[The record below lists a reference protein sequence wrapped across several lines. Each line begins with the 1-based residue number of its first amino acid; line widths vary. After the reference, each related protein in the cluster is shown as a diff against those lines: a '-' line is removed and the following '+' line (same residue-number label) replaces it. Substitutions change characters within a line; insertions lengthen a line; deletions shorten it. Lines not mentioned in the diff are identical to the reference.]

1 MLLTAGVVV
10 FVNRVDDYKKIAADL
25 TAKKNAA
32 DTAAATAAADATSA
46 KEALNQAQ
54 NQLAAQTTAAA
65 ADRTAAAGELLKKNT
80 ELADV
85 QKQLAVSMAQLSEAV
100 SGMKASQTAQNALN
114 TQVAELR
121 ATVDDLQKKKVEL
134 DTAIADLTN
143 QRDIL
148 ETERRKLAERV
159 SSINTDYDNAVA
171 LLKKNNIRFGPGAPV
186 IDNAPPINGVVREIR
201 VIEQVPYATIS
212 VGSADAVT
220 QGMKFRVI
228 DRKTGE
234 FLGMLTVQAVET
246 NEASG
251 RLDGPAINRIARG
264 AEVRTQL

>member
-10 FVNRVDDYKKIAADL
+10 FVNRVDDYKKVAVDL

-32 DTAAATAAADATSA
+32 ETAAATAAANETSA

-65 ADRTAAAGELLKKNT
+65 AERATAAGELLKKNT
-80 ELADV
+80 ELAEV
-85 QKQLAVSMAQLSEAV
+85 QKQLAVSMAQLSDAV
-100 SGMKASQTAQNALN
+100 AGMKASQTAQNALN
-114 TQVAELR
+114 TQITEAR
-121 ATVDDLQKKKVEL
+121 ATIDDLQKKKVEL

-148 ETERRKLAERV
+148 ENERRKLTERV
-159 SSINTDYDNAVA
+159 SAIDADYQKAKVA
-171 LLKKNNIRFGPGAPV
+171 LDKAGIKIGPNTV
-186 IDNAPPINGVVREIR
+186 DWTSPPINGVVREVR

-251 RLDGPAINRIARG
+251 RLDGPGVNRISRG